1 MTRSKLSSL
10 LLVAVVAVTSKP
22 VETLNRQDTRL
33 RCLAQE
39 DSVIRGLKRSK
50 ADIDSGFVIFGLD
63 FFRDRTTQFN
73 PNQSGPVDASYV
85 IHPGDELVLVLTG
98 DVETSYTL
106 PVTREGFI
114 VIPQVGQ
121 IWVNNIT
128 MAELENIL
136 YQRLGRVYSG
146 VRRGPGATTHFY
158 ITPSRL
164 GSNQIFVTGDVLRPG
179 SYRVS
184 SAGTALTAL
193 YAALGPSE
201 NGSMRRVLLRPGG
214 TAGDTLDV
222 YDYLLNGT
230 TPHHAPLAHSGLV
243 FA

>member
-1 MTRSKLSSL
+1 ALRCDIESEA
-10 LLVAVVAVTSKP
+10 VATDTLPSNTP
-22 VETLNRQDTRL
+22 ETLNRRANRL

-63 FFRDRTTQFN
+63 FFRERTTQFN
-73 PNQSGPVDASYV
+73 PNQAGPVDASYV

-98 DVETSYTL
+98 DVEQSYTL

-136 YQRLGRVYSG
+136 YRRLGRVYSG

-158 ITPSRL
+158 ITAARL
-164 GSNQIFVTGDVLRPG
+164 GSNQIYVTGDVVRPG
-179 SYRVS
+179 S
-184 SAGTALTAL
+184 
-193 YAALGPSE
+193 
-201 NGSMRRVLLRPGG
+201 
-214 TAGDTLDV
+214 
-222 YDYLLNGT
+222 
-230 TPHHAPLAHSGLV
+230 
-243 FA
+243 